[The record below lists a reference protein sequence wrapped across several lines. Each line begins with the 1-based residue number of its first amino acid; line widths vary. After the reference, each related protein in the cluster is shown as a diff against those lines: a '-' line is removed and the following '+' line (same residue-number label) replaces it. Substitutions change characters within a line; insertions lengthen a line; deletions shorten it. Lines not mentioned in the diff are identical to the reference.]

1 MTTIADL
8 QSLASYKYALMDM
21 DGVLYRGNQALP
33 GLHEF
38 FHFLESNNIRY
49 MLLTNNATM
58 TSEDYH
64 QKLLKMGVAV
74 PAELIIT
81 SPAATAMY
89 IHKIAPDGAGIYV
102 VGMPALRRT
111 LFGPEDTGGKYY
123 FDDKNPQFVVQ
134 GADFNLVYESVK
146 RATLFIRG
154 GARYIATNVDPVFPS
169 EEGLI
174 PGSGSIAA
182 LLQTATGQKPF
193 VVGKPEPT
201 MYELALEQLGAG
213 LKETVMIGDNLLTDI
228 DGALR
233 LGIPTIMTLSGVTTP
248 AEYAV
253 SSIQAD
259 QSFAGLPELTTAWQQ
274 ALSRH

>member
-1 MTTIADL
+1 
-8 QSLASYKYALMDM
+8 
-21 DGVLYRGNQALP
+21 
-33 GLHEF
+33 
-38 FHFLESNNIRY
+38 
-49 MLLTNNATM
+49 
-58 TSEDYH
+58 
-64 QKLLKMGVAV
+64 
-74 PAELIIT
+74 
-81 SPAATAMY
+81 
-89 IHKIAPDGAGIYV
+89 
-102 VGMPALRRT
+102 LRRT
-111 LFGPEDTGGKYY
+111 LFGESDTGGKYY
-123 FDDKNPQFVVQ
+123 FDDKNAQFVVQ

-146 RATLFIRG
+146 RATLLIRG

-201 MYELALEQLGAG
+201 MYELALEQLGADR
-213 LKETVMIGDNLLTDI
+213 KETVMIGDNLLTDI

-233 LGIPTIMTLSGVTTP
+233 LGIPTIMTLSGVTSP

-259 QSFAGLPELTTAWQQ
+259 QAFAGLPELTVVWQQ
-274 ALSRH
+274 ALGK